1 MKGKIYIAY
10 GSNMDFPQMEGRC
23 PDAEFLGAGMLQNWR
38 LMFKGSKSGSYATI
52 EKEKGLAVP
61 VLLWRI
67 SAADELRLDRYE
79 GFPIFYYKKTV
90 TVADVAAV
98 HRAGDAGA
106 PVQNVLDRVDVIDS
120 QPELPIPVPRELLP
134 SEAVVLVGDED
145 KVQRRLQ
152 PVDGLDLFVVA
163 VGEIADVV
171 HVPIVPFFGLCRRF
185 ITGQSSFRRRR

>member
-61 VLLWRI
+61 VILWRI
-67 SAADELRLDRYE
+67 SAADELRLDWYE

-98 HRAGDAGA
+98 NASWSPKNGKCKGMAYIMHEERTLG
-106 PVQNVLDRVDVIDS
+106 
-120 QPELPIPVPRELLP
+120 LP
-134 SEAVVLVGDED
+134 SHSYYGVLANASRLFGFDMDILAEALDFSNAKGGFCDE
-145 KVQRRLQ
+145 K
-152 PVDGLDLFVVA
+152 A
-163 VGEIADVV
+163 
-171 HVPIVPFFGLCRRF
+171 
-185 ITGQSSFRRRR
+185 

>member
-38 LMFKGSKSGSYATI
+38 LMFTGSKSGSYATI

-98 HRAGDAGA
+98 NASWSPKNGKCKGMAYIMHEERGLG
-106 PVQNVLDRVDVIDS
+106 
-120 QPELPIPVPRELLP
+120 LP
-134 SEAVVLVGDED
+134 SGFYYDVLARAYRLFGFDMAILEEALAFSNPG
-145 KVQRRLQ
+145 
-152 PVDGLDLFVVA
+152 
-163 VGEIADVV
+163 
-171 HVPIVPFFGLCRRF
+171 
-185 ITGQSSFRRRR
+185 

>member
-23 PDAEFLGAGMLQNWR
+23 PDAEFLGAGVLKNWR

-67 SAADELRLDRYE
+67 STADELRLDRYE
-79 GFPIFYYKKTV
+79 GFPLFYYKKTV

-98 HRAGDAGA
+98 NASWSPKNGKCKGMAYIMHEDRTLGFPSHSYYG
-106 PVQNVLDRVDVIDS
+106 VLANAYRLFGFDMDILV
-120 QPELPIPVPRELLP
+120 
-134 SEAVVLVGDED
+134 EALDFNAAKGGFDDEE
-145 KVQRRLQ
+145 
-152 PVDGLDLFVVA
+152 A
-163 VGEIADVV
+163 
-171 HVPIVPFFGLCRRF
+171 
-185 ITGQSSFRRRR
+185 

>member
-23 PDAEFLGAGMLQNWR
+23 PDAEFLGAGVLQNWR

-52 EKEKGLAVP
+52 EKEKGLTVP

-79 GFPIFYYKKTV
+79 GFPLFYYKKTV

-98 HRAGDAGA
+98 NASWSPKNGRCKGMAYIMHEERTLG
-106 PVQNVLDRVDVIDS
+106 
-120 QPELPIPVPRELLP
+120 LP
-134 SEAVVLVGDED
+134 SGFYYDVLEKAYRLFGFDLAILEEALAFSDPEW
-145 KVQRRLQ
+145 
-152 PVDGLDLFVVA
+152 PA
-163 VGEIADVV
+163 
-171 HVPIVPFFGLCRRF
+171 
-185 ITGQSSFRRRR
+185 